1 MRNDQGICEDASLLK
16 EFKFSSP
23 ALEREVTYRALFPE
37 DYDRDTLPYP
47 ALYLLHGLYGDRT
60 NWTTL
65 TKIADYARPYKIVIV
80 MPDAGNS
87 WYVNSVSDSKDRFED
102 FIANDL
108 TSEVER
114 SHRVIPRRESR
125 AIVGLSMG
133 GYGAIKF
140 ALKNPAGFVFVGS
153 MTGALS
159 APGDLA
165 NQMPEFRDGLLT
177 VFGAAGHP
185 NRARNDVFALAAHAD
200 PTALPYFYLDC
211 GISDGFL
218 QTNRDFA
225 ALLQKRGIPYEYHEL
240 PGAHE
245 WEYWD
250 SRLTTMLSV
259 LRNRLS

>member
-1 MRNDQGICEDASLLK
+1 
-16 EFKFSSP
+16 
-23 ALEREVTYRALFPE
+23 
-37 DYDRDTLPYP
+37 
-47 ALYLLHGLYGDRT
+47 
-60 NWTTL
+60 
-65 TKIADYARPYKIVIV
+65 
-80 MPDAGNS
+80 
-87 WYVNSVSDSKDRFED
+87 
-102 FIANDL
+102 
-108 TSEVER
+108 
-114 SHRVIPRRESR
+114 
-125 AIVGLSMG
+125 MG

-140 ALKNPAGFVFVGS
+140 ALKNPTGFVFVGS

-159 APGDLA
+159 APNDLG
-165 NQMPEFRDGLLT
+165 NQVPEFRDGLLT
-177 VFGAAGHP
+177 VFGTPGHP
-185 NRARNDVFALAAHAD
+185 NRARNDVFALATQAD

-250 SRLTTMLSV
+250 SRLATMLSV